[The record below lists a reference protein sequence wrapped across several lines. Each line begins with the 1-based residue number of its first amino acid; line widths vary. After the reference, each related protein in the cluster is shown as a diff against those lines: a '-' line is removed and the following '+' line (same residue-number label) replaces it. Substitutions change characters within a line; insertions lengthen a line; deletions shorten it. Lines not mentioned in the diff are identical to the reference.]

1 MTQDLSIRIV
11 RAPSYHGDRSWN
23 YQGTIHPYNTVYFVT
38 GGDGHIRLDGTVTDM
53 LPGYV
58 YLIPP
63 HVRHDVWCDSHVDKV
78 YVDVHVE
85 LLPGYD
91 VFSDTHEILVQ
102 HIGQERCTQ
111 MHTLCTGGVR
121 ERLML
126 RGELNLVLA
135 GFMQKEP
142 EPVSA
147 KMAAFRPMITYMQ
160 ENLSAQLRRDEL
172 ARQFG
177 WNPSVLSRS
186 FKQVFGCGLKQY
198 MEKLLTTRIAEELLL
213 TDKTLQQL
221 ADEYGFCDNYYLS
234 AYFKRSMG
242 VSPLKY
248 RKNHR
253 QPDLSDAD
261 CPQ

>member
-11 RAPSYHGDRSWN
+11 RSPSYHGDRSWN
-23 YQGTIHPYNTVYFVT
+23 YHGTIYPYNTIYFVT
-38 GGDGHIRLDGTVTDM
+38 GGDGHIRLNNTVTNM

-63 HVRHDVWCDSHVDKV
+63 HVRHDVWCDTHVDKV

-85 LLPGYD
+85 LMPGYD
-91 VFSDTHEILVQ
+91 VFSDTNEILVQ
-102 HIGQERCTQ
+102 HIGLDRCQ
-111 MHTLCTGGVR
+111 RMHDLTGDSIR

-147 KMAAFRPMITYMQ
+147 KMAAFRPMISYMQ
-160 ENLSAQLRRDEL
+160 QNLSSQLRLNEL
-172 ARQFG
+172 ATQFS
-177 WNPSVLSRS
+177 WNPYVLSRT
-186 FKQVFGCGLKQY
+186 FKQVFQCGIKQY
-198 MEKLLTTRIAEELLL
+198 VEKLLTARLAEELLL

-221 ADEYGFCDNYYLS
+221 ADEYGFCDGYYLS
-234 AYFKRSMG
+234 AFFKRRMG
-242 VSPLKY
+242 TSPLAY
-248 RKNHR
+248 RQMHR
-253 QPDLSDAD
+253 A
-261 CPQ
+261 